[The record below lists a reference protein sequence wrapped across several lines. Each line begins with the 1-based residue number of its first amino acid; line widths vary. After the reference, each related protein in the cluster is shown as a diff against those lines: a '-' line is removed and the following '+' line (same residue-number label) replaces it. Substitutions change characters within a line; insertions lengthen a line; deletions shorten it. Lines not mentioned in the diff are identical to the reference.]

1 LEYIFTEMCVCWVTG
16 ISYSAQD
23 MVDWNMHSERDIFRA
38 HQVCS
43 ACISHWHISQEASLH
58 FRKLLTAVLW
68 FDPDKIS
75 QWKRLS
81 ILAQCTYFVKRLYKA
96 TSWSS
101 TTSITIQF
109 LLPFFNYY
117 SFFFLFLFPSLLSR
131 TPMEH
136 DCSAHFVLCLKTSC
150 VFNACVNCTDDCR

>member
-1 LEYIFTEMCVCWVTG
+1 MCVCWVTG

-43 ACISHWHISQEASLH
+43 ACISHWHISQESSLH

-109 LLPFFNYY
+109 LLPFLIIILFSSY
-117 SFFFLFLFPSLLSR
+117 SSFLPCSPEHLWNMTAQHTLFFVWKPAVFL
-131 TPMEH
+131 MH
-136 DCSAHFVLCLKTSC
+136 V
-150 VFNACVNCTDDCR
+150 